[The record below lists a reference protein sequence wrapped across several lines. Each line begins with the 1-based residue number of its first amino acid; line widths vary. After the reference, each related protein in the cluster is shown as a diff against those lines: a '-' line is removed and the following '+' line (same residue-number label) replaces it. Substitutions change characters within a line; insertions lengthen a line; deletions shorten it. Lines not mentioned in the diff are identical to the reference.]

1 MSEHSALALSIL
13 DAPSIGWSGSGDRL
27 GPSTVAPL
35 HLSGSPAVSL
45 PADFLLGIDPRRA
58 GKRMPAA
65 GDPQLLEGLARHF
78 YTRSGVEFD
87 PASEI
92 LVTNG
97 AMQALDCVF
106 RALVADGSTI
116 GFVNPTFFADR
127 LLAGR
132 VRIVGFE
139 TRPEQG
145 WHITDELLD
154 QIAATALDALF
165 LVNPNNPTG
174 VVYTEQ
180 ELKAL
185 ADAAP
190 GAVIISDEAYEA
202 FVYDGRRHV
211 SLHSVDAVRDR
222 VVTIQSFTKSFGL
235 VGARIGCVAGPA
247 HLLQRVRRVLG
258 WLTLAS
264 NPLSQSLAIAA
275 LEAGDAW
282 RHRLVSQFDVNR
294 TALQQAVSEGT
305 LPDGTN
311 VPEGATFSTLDISS
325 LGVGSED
332 ASRRLWA
339 ATGIACVPGVEF
351 PGAQHVTDRFVR
363 LPIGAPE
370 PVFQEALRRL
380 AVFFAGSTPLA
391 AHM

>member
-1 MSEHSALALSIL
+1 MTEYSAAALSIA
-13 DAPSIGWSGSGDRL
+13 DAPSIAWSGSGDRL
-27 GPSTVAPL
+27 GSSEVDPL
-35 HLSGSPAVSL
+35 YLSGSPAVPL
-45 PADFLLGIDPRRA
+45 PGAFLREIDPGRA
-58 GKRMPAA
+58 GNRLPAA
-65 GDPQLLEGLARHF
+65 GDPRLLEALARHF
-78 YTRSGVEFD
+78 ATRSGVDLD
-87 PASEI
+87 PATEI

-106 RALVADGSTI
+106 RALIPDGATV

-139 TRPEQG
+139 TRPEKA
-145 WHITDELLD
+145 WHITDELLA
-154 QIAATALDALF
+154 QISATALDALF

-174 VVYTEQ
+174 VVYTEA
-180 ELKAL
+180 ELRAL

-190 GAVIISDEAYEA
+190 EAVIISDEAYEA
-202 FVYDGRRHV
+202 FTYDERSHV

-235 VGARIGCVAGPA
+235 VAARVGCVAGPA
-247 HLLQRVRRVLG
+247 HLLERVRRVLG

-275 LEAGDAW
+275 LEAGDEW
-282 RHRLVSQFDVNR
+282 RHRLVSQFEANR
-294 TALQQAVSEGT
+294 TALQRAVSDGT
-305 LPDGTN
+305 LPVGTN
-311 VPEGATFSTLDISS
+311 VPEGATFSTLDISP
-325 LGVGSED
+325 LGVGSEE

-351 PGAQHVTDRFVR
+351 PGARNVTDRFVR

-370 PVFQEALRRL
+370 PVFEEALRRL
-380 AVFFAGSTPLA
+380 AVFFA
-391 AHM
+391 

>member
-1 MSEHSALALSIL
+1 MLEQSAAALSMS
-13 DAPSIGWSGSGDRL
+13 DAPSIGWSGSGNRL
-27 GPSTVAPL
+27 GLSVVDAL
-35 HLSGSPAVSL
+35 RLSGSPAVPL
-45 PADFLLGIDPRRA
+45 PTAFLRGIDPSRASRRL
-58 GKRMPAA
+58 PAA
-65 GDPQLLEGLARHF
+65 GDPRLIEELSRHF
-78 YTRSGVEFD
+78 AARFGANLD
-87 PASEI
+87 PATEI

-132 VRIVGFE
+132 VRIAGFE
-139 TRPEQG
+139 TRPEDG
-145 WHITDELLD
+145 WHITDALLD
-154 QIAATALDALF
+154 GISATALDALF

-180 ELKAL
+180 ELRAL

-190 GAVIISDEAYEA
+190 GAVIIVDEAYEA
-202 FVYDGRRHV
+202 FTYDGRRHA
-211 SLHSVDAVRDR
+211 SLQSVDTLRDR

-235 VGARIGCVAGPA
+235 VAARVGCVAGPA
-247 HLLQRVRRVLG
+247 HLLERVRRVLG

-275 LEAGDAW
+275 LEAGDGW
-282 RHRLVSQFDVNR
+282 RQLLVSQFEANR
-294 TALQQAVSEGT
+294 AALQDAVSSGT
-305 LPDGTN
+305 LPDGTG

-325 LGVGSED
+325 LGVGSEE
-332 ASRRLWA
+332 AARRLWS
-339 ATGIACVPGVEF
+339 ATGIACVPGIEF
-351 PGAQHVTDRFVR
+351 PGAREVTDRFVR

-370 PVFQEALRRL
+370 PVFIEALRRL
-380 AVFFAGSTPLA
+380 GAFFA
-391 AHM
+391 

>member
-1 MSEHSALALSIL
+1 MV
-13 DAPSIGWSGSGDRL
+13 D
-27 GPSTVAPL
+27 PL
-35 HLSGSPAVSL
+35 HLSGSPAVPL
-45 PADFLLGIDPRRA
+45 PAGFLREIDPARA
-58 GKRMPAA
+58 AHRTPAA
-65 GDPQLLEGLARHF
+65 GDPRLLEALAGHF
-78 YTRSGVEFD
+78 AIRSGVELD

-132 VRIVGFE
+132 VRIAGFE

-145 WHITDELLD
+145 WHITDQLLE
-154 QIAATALDALF
+154 QIAATTLDALF

-174 VVYTEQ
+174 VVYTRQ
-180 ELKAL
+180 ELLAL
-185 ADAAP
+185 AEAAP
-190 GAVIISDEAYEA
+190 NAVIISDEAYEA
-202 FVYDGRRHV
+202 FTYDGRKHV
-211 SLHSVDAVRDR
+211 SLQSVDTVRDR

-235 VGARIGCVAGPA
+235 VAARVGCVAGPA

-275 LEAGDAW
+275 LEAGDEW
-282 RHRLVSQFDVNR
+282 RHGLVSQFEANR
-294 TALQQAVSEGT
+294 TALRQAVSDGA
-305 LPDGTN
+305 LPVGTN

-325 LGVGSED
+325 LGVGSEE

-351 PGAQHVTDRFVR
+351 PGARNVTDRFVR

-370 PVFQEALRRL
+370 PVFEEALRRL
-380 AVFFAGSTPLA
+380 AVFFA
-391 AHM
+391 

>member
-1 MSEHSALALSIL
+1 MREHSPVALSIV

-27 GPSTVAPL
+27 GPSMVDPL
-35 HLSGSPAVSL
+35 HLSGSPAVPL
-45 PADFLLGIDPRRA
+45 PAGFLRQIDAWRA
-58 GKRMPAA
+58 GTRTPAA
-65 GDPQLLEGLARHF
+65 GDPRLLEALARHF
-78 YTRSGVEFD
+78 ASRSGVEFD
-87 PASEI
+87 PATEI

-106 RALVADGSTI
+106 RALIPDGATV

-127 LLAGR
+127 LLADR
-132 VRIVGFE
+132 VRIAGFE

-145 WHITDELLD
+145 WHITHDLLD
-154 QIAATALDALF
+154 QMSATALDALF

-174 VVYTEQ
+174 VVYTEG

-202 FVYDGRRHV
+202 FTYDGRSHV
-211 SLHSVDAVRDR
+211 SLQSLDAVRDR

-235 VGARIGCVAGPA
+235 VAARVGCVAGPA
-247 HLLQRVRRVLG
+247 HLLQPVRRVLG

-275 LEAGDAW
+275 LEAGDEW
-282 RHRLVSQFDVNR
+282 RLRLVSQFETNR
-294 TALQQAVSEGT
+294 AALREAVSTGVLPVGT
-305 LPDGTN
+305 G

-325 LGVGSED
+325 LGVGSEE

-351 PGAQHVTDRFVR
+351 PGARDVTDRFVR

-370 PVFQEALRRL
+370 PIFGEALRRL
-380 AVFFAGSTPLA
+380 AVFFA
-391 AHM
+391 